1 VSSPL
6 RREPR
11 PAAATRFRPRPQ
23 SLRPEPDAS
32 RQERTPE
39 PHARSKGS
47 STDAFSAIGNAARR
61 SADPTGKKSPLVETH
76 ETIHP
81 SVRRR
86 LGHQVEL
93 RSEHGAS
100 TTITYQPAN
109 LPIA

>member
-1 VSSPL
+1 MSSPL

-61 SADPTGKKSPLVETH
+61 SADPTGKKSPLVETN

-81 SVRRR
+81 SVRKR
-86 LGHQVEL
+86 LGHQVEV
-93 RSEHGAS
+93 RSEHD
-100 TTITYQPAN
+100 TKTITYHPAN